1 MSKQKLHEMLGLS
14 VEETLN
20 RLIWLGQTMHKHKEE
35 FGEPLNLKH
44 LEAVL
49 RANSAPKEE
58 KNTWPS

>member
-20 RLIWLGQTMHKHKEE
+20 RLIRLGQIMHKHKEE
-35 FGEPLNLKH
+35 FGEPLNLNH

-49 RANSAPKEE
+49 HANSWPKE
-58 KNTWPS
+58 KNT

>member
-20 RLIWLGQTMHKHKEE
+20 RLIRLGQIMHKHKEE

-49 RANSAPKEE
+49 HANSWPKEE
-58 KNTWPS
+58 KNA